1 MKIQTK
7 KLSEIKPYWRN
18 ARNNEKTVEA
28 LKKSIT
34 EYGYNQP
41 ISIDKDGVIITGHA
55 RYSALLQLGHKEVPV
70 VVLDHLSEKK
80 LKEYRIADNKTHE
93 LTIWD
98 NAELVTEM
106 KEIANIEDMQV
117 YFPNINLGNW
127 LEDSVGFNLEDITTD
142 QYNQKEEQMMNAM
155 TEHNTKALDS
165 TIDVMCPHCLKEFAL
180 NKKDLL

>member
-1 MKIQTK
+1 MKILTK

-28 LKKSIT
+28 LKKSIS

-55 RYSALLQLGHKEVPV
+55 RYSALLQLGKTEIPV
-70 VVLDHLSEKK
+70 VILDHLSEKK
-80 LKEYRIADNKTHE
+80 IKEYRIADNKTHE

-98 NAELVTEM
+98 NKELVTEM
-106 KEIANIEDMQV
+106 REIANIEDMQI

-127 LEDSVGFNLEDITTD
+127 LEDSYGFNLDDITQD
-142 QYNQKEEQMMNAM
+142 QYTEKEEQMMNAM
-155 TEHNTKALDS
+155 TEHNKASLDT

-180 NKKDLL
+180 NKKDLI

>member
-55 RYSALLQLGHKEVPV
+55 RYSALLQLEKKEAVV
-70 VVLDHLSEKK
+70 VVLDHLTDKK
-80 LKEYRIADNKTHE
+80 IKEYRIADNKTHE

-98 NAELVTEM
+98 NQELVTEM
-106 KEIANIEDMQV
+106 REIANIEDMQI

-127 LEDSVGFNLEDITTD
+127 LEDSIGFNLDDITQD
-142 QYNQKEEQMMNAM
+142 QYDEKEASMMNAM
-155 TEHNTKALDS
+155 TEHNQKGLDS